1 MSPDDLELSGGKIN
15 VKGVPGSS
23 MTLKEI
29 AGLSLSTSN
38 EHEPVLGRGS
48 SSLTESAPG
57 FAVHLVEV
65 EVDPLTGVT
74 KPTAYVAAQDVGFA
88 LNPLLVEGQVEGAV
102 GQGLGWAL
110 YEGLM
115 FDDAGQ
121 LMTATL
127 MDYTLPKADMIPP
140 IEVLLVEVPA
150 ELGPYGAK
158 GIGEPPAI
166 PGPAAV
172 ANAIK
177 DLTGVRVDHFPI
189 KPETL
194 AEKLW
199 QASAAD

>member
-1 MSPDDLELSGGKIN
+1 
-15 VKGVPGSS
+15 
-23 MTLKEI
+23 
-29 AGLSLSTSN
+29 
-38 EHEPVLGRGS
+38 
-48 SSLTESAPG
+48 
-57 FAVHLVEV
+57 V
-65 EVDPLTGVT
+65 EVDEVTGVT
-74 KPTAYVAAQDVGFA
+74 TPTAYVAAQDVGFA
-88 LNPLLVEGQVEGAV
+88 INPLLVEGQIEGAV

-110 YEGLM
+110 YEGM
-115 FDDAGQ
+115 VFDASGQ

-150 ELGPYGAK
+150 DLGPYGAK

-177 DLTGVRVDHFPI
+177 DLTGVRVDHLPI
-189 KPETL
+189 TPESL

-199 QASAAD
+199 TAAVAD